1 MYLRTPKRYQKQQRR
16 WYLSRWLLLWIL
28 APVILFGGSWIYEHR
43 AELIPSVEAILGEV
57 ANQAQV
63 GVSTLTA
70 PTPLPTQNPA
80 ERLVI
85 ASNAWEQGSIDDAI
99 TEYKTL
105 VEALPN
111 DLTTHYRYT
120 LGLLMAERN
129 QEALVAAENAVTANP
144 FAADAWV
151 VRAQALTANGRPG
164 EGIASAMMAAQMD
177 PANARALVAL
187 AEAYFEA
194 NQIDRAQATV
204 EQALELNPESYEAYY
219 MQGRIEMEANFLYT
233 EARAAF
239 QRAYDLA
246 PNMPSVGVE
255 LAWAMS
261 GDEDPDAGF
270 EILQQISESN
280 PSNSYVLYALGFFST
295 FHYGETDRA
304 LDYLGRC
311 LVANPSS
318 IECNT
323 HLGATLYNRY
333 LGTNSSTDLQNAG
346 EAYMRAVELG
356 SANSRHY
363 LSAGRIQTEMNNCGR
378 AVPVLRQGYQIE
390 TEGNA
395 DEVRLGEFVEAL
407 TNCGASVSSGAGAAA
422 TEAAP
427 VDVTPDVTAEAGSPT

>member
-1 MYLRTPKRYQKQQRR
+1 VQAV
-16 WYLSRWLLLWIL
+16 LST
-28 APVILFGGSWIYEHR
+28 
-43 AELIPSVEAILGEV
+43 V
-57 ANQAQV
+57 ADQAQE

-85 ASNAWEQGSIDDAI
+85 ASNAWDQGAIDDAI
-99 TEYKTL
+99 TEYKAL

-120 LGLLMAERN
+120 LGLLMAGRS

-151 VRAQALTANGRPG
+151 VRSKALTANGRSG
-164 EGIASAMMAAQMD
+164 EGIASAMLASQMD
-177 PANARALVAL
+177 PTSARALVAL

-246 PNMPSVGVE
+246 PNMPIVGID

-280 PSNSYVLYALGFFST
+280 PGNSNALFALGYFST

-304 LDYLGRC
+304 LDFLNRC
-311 LVANPSS
+311 IIANPSS
-318 IECNT
+318 IACNAQ
-323 HLGATLYNRY
+323 LGATLYNRY
-333 LGTNSSTDLQNAG
+333 GPGDVEAAG
-346 EAYMRAVELG
+346 EAYMHAVELG
-356 SANSRHY
+356 TTNSRHY
-363 LSAGRIQTEMNNCGR
+363 LSAGRIMTELNNCGA
-378 AVPVLRQGYQIE
+378 AVPVLRQGYQLE
-390 TEGNA
+390 MDGDA
-395 DEVRLGEFVEAL
+395 GEVRLGEFVEAL
-407 TNCGASVSSGAGAAA
+407 TNCGASVNAGSAPGP
-422 TEAAP
+422 TQEAPANI
-427 VDVTPDVTAEAGSPT
+427 TPEATAEAGNPT